1 MEFKKYNHSIQE
13 KKIYDFWEK
22 NNLFKPSLKKKNK
35 KKTFSIVIPPPNITG
50 KLHMGHALNNTL
62 QDVLIRYYRMNGHE
76 TLWQPGT
83 DHAGIATQAIVE
95 KNLAKENI
103 SKNEIGRDKF
113 LEKVWEW
120 KAESGGLILEQL
132 KKIGCSCD
140 WSRSRFTMD
149 DQMSKAVTKVF
160 VDLYNKKLIYK
171 DKKLVNWDTKLQT
184 AISDLEVVQN
194 EVQSQLYYI
203 KYAISDSIEKITI
216 ATTRP
221 ETMMGDTA
229 IAVNPK
235 DERYKNF
242 IGKFAIIPVVNR
254 KIKIIEDYYADPEQG
269 TGAVKITP
277 AHDFNDYDVGKR
289 NKLEIINILE
299 KDGKINKNGIKSYVG
314 LDRFEA
320 RKKIVNEL
328 KSLNVLEKVESII
341 NKVPYGDRSNTI
353 IEPLLTEQW
362 FVDAKSLSKK
372 PIQTVK
378 KRQTTFFPENW
389 TKTFHQ
395 WMKNIEP
402 WCISRQIWWGH
413 RIPVW
418 YGNDGKIFAAESEKD
433 AEKLAKAY
441 YKNKNYNLI
450 QETDVLDTWFS
461 SALWPFATL
470 GWPAKNNML
479 KKFYPTSVL
488 VTGFDI
494 IFFWV
499 ARMLMMGN
507 YFLKDTPFKKVY
519 VHALVRDEKGQKMS
533 KSKGNVIDPLELIN
547 EYGADPLRF
556 TLISMASPGR
566 DVKLSKDRVTGY
578 RNFITKIWSANNFLK
593 LNNCKYKKKIDVK
606 KVNLKINHWIYSE
619 FCKTNKL
626 INKHIQEF
634 RFDEASRVLYNFVW
648 HSYCDWYLEFLKPIF
663 NSKNKT
669 SILETKEFSSY
680 MLLNI
685 LKLLHPF
692 IPFFTEHVWR
702 ENGFNKEQKT
712 DLISSNWPVSSII
725 PSHQKN
731 SEEIE
736 CIIDIITAI
745 RSTKAQ
751 LNVPPKE
758 FCDIV
763 YFKESKKIKKII
775 TNNLEIIQQVGRV
788 NNIILKSE
796 NNDSVVQII
805 ILKEKIGLKFETNI
819 DLNSQKNKLEDKLD
833 ELTKKIISL
842 NQKLNN
848 KNYVNKAPKNV
859 VANDRILLKDLKIE
873 QIKLKSIVSSIN

>member
-1 MEFKKYNHSIQE
+1 MKFTKYNHKIQE
-13 KKIYDFWEK
+13 KKIYNFWEK
-22 NNLFKPSLKKKNK
+22 NNLFKPSSKKK
-35 KKTFSIVIPPPNITG
+35 KKTFSIVIPPPNVTG
-50 KLHMGHALNNTL
+50 KLHMGHALNNSL
-62 QDVLIRYYRMNGHE
+62 QDVLIRYYRMRGYE

-95 KNLAKENI
+95 KNLAKEKIN
-103 SKNEIGRDKF
+103 KNDIGREKF

-132 KKIGCSCD
+132 KKLGCSCD

-171 DKKLVNWDTKLQT
+171 NKKLVNWDTNLQT
-184 AISDLEVVQN
+184 AISDLEVMQH
-194 EVQSQLYYI
+194 EVQSQLYYV
-203 KYAISDSIEKITI
+203 KYAIFESQEQITI

-235 DERYKNF
+235 DQRYKNF
-242 IGKFAIIPVVNR
+242 VGKFAIIPVVNR
-254 KIKIIEDYYADPEQG
+254 KIKIIEDYYADPDQG

-289 NKLEIINILE
+289 NKLEVINILE
-299 KDGKINKNGIKSYVG
+299 KDGKINKNGIESYVG

-320 RKKIVNEL
+320 RKKIINDL
-328 KSLNVLEKVESII
+328 KSLNVLEKIESIK

-378 KRQTTFFPENW
+378 KNKTIFFPGNW
-389 TKTFHQ
+389 TRTFYQ
-395 WMKNIEP
+395 WMNNIEP

-418 YGNDGKIFAAESEKD
+418 YGNDGKIFAAESVKD
-433 AEKLAKAY
+433 AERLAKKH
-441 YKNKNYNLI
+441 YKDKSYNLT

-470 GWPAKNNML
+470 GWPEKKNVL

-593 LNNCKYKKKIDVK
+593 LNNCKHKKQTNIKNVK
-606 KVNLKINHWIYSE
+606 LKINHWIYFE

-626 INKHIQEF
+626 VNKHIEEF

-648 HSYCDWYLEFLKPIF
+648 HSYCDCYLEFLKPILD
-663 NSKNKT
+663 SKNKN
-669 SILETKEFSSY
+669 SILEAKQFSSY
-680 MLLNI
+680 MLSNI

-692 IPFFTEHVWR
+692 IPFFTEYVWT
-702 ENGFNKEQKT
+702 ENKFNKVQKT
-712 DLISSNWPVSSII
+712 HLINANWPVFKKIQ
-725 PSHQKN
+725 SHKKN

-736 CIIDIITAI
+736 CIIEIISAI
-745 RSTKAQ
+745 RSTKVQ

-758 FCDIV
+758 FCDII
-763 YFKESKKIKKII
+763 YFQESKKIKKFIY
-775 TNNLEIIQQVGRV
+775 NNMEIIKQVGRV
-788 NNIILKSE
+788 NNIFLKPDKNKSII
-796 NNDSVVQII
+796 QIV

-819 DLNSQKNKLEDKLD
+819 DLASQKDKLIMKLD
-833 ELTKKIISL
+833 QLDKKIITIS
-842 NQKLNN
+842 QKLNN
-848 KNYVNKAPKNV
+848 KNYVQKAPKNI
-859 VANDRILLKDLKIE
+859 VANDKLLLIDLKIE
-873 QIKLKSIVSSIN
+873 QTKLKSIVSSIN

>member
-1 MEFKKYNHSIQE
+1 MEFTKYNHSTQE

-22 NNLFKPSLKKKNK
+22 NDLFKPSIKKS

-50 KLHMGHALNNTL
+50 KLHMGHALNNSL
-62 QDVLIRYYRMNGHE
+62 QDVLIRYYRMNGYE

-103 SKNEIGRDKF
+103 NKNDLGREKF
-113 LEKVWEW
+113 IERVWKW

-132 KKIGCSCD
+132 KKLGCSCD

-149 DQMSKAVTKVF
+149 EQMSKVVTKVF
-160 VDLYNKKLIYK
+160 VALYNKKLIYK

-194 EVQSQLYYI
+194 EIQSQLYYI
-203 KYAISDSIEKITI
+203 RYPIADSEEQITI

-229 IAVNPK
+229 IAVNLK
-235 DERYKNF
+235 DDRFKNF
-242 IGKFAIIPVVNR
+242 VGKFAIIPIVNR
-254 KIKIIEDYYADPEQG
+254 KIKIITDHYADPEQG

-289 NKLEIINILE
+289 NKLKIINILE
-299 KDGKINKNGIKSYVG
+299 KDGKINNNGIKSYIG

-320 RKKIVNEL
+320 RKKIISEL
-328 KSLNVLEKVESII
+328 KDLNLLEKIESIK

-362 FVDAKSLSKK
+362 FADAKSLSKK
-372 PIQTVK
+372 PIHTVK
-378 KRQTTFFPENW
+378 TKKTTFFPESW

-395 WMKNIEP
+395 WMINIEP

-413 RIPVW
+413 RIPAW
-418 YGNDGKIFAAESEKD
+418 YSHDGKMFIAENEKN
-433 AEKLAKAY
+433 AEKLAKKH
-441 YKNKNYNLI
+441 YKDKTFKLI

-470 GWPAKNNML
+470 GWPEKKNLL

-507 YFLKDTPFKKVY
+507 YFLKETPFRKVY

-533 KSKGNVIDPLELIN
+533 KSKGNVIDPLDLIS

-593 LNNCKYKKKIDVK
+593 LNNCRYNKKTNVKKIE
-606 KVNLKINHWIYSE
+606 LKINQWIYSE
-619 FCKTNKL
+619 FCKTNEI
-626 INKHIQEF
+626 INKHIQDF

-669 SILETKEFSSY
+669 SILEAKEFSSY
-680 MLLNI
+680 MLSNI

-702 ENGFNKEQKT
+702 ENKFDKEEKSS
-712 DLISSNWPVSSII
+712 LITANWPIFKKIQSYK
-725 PSHQKN
+725 KN
-731 SEEIE
+731 SEEIDF
-736 CIIDIITAI
+736 IIDIITSI
-745 RSTKAQ
+745 RSTKVQ

-758 FCDIV
+758 YCDIV
-763 YFKESKKIKKII
+763 YFRESKKIKKFI
-775 TNNLEIIQQVGRV
+775 NNNIEIIKQVGRV
-788 NNIILKSE
+788 NNIFSKPDKTNSIIE
-796 NNDSVVQII
+796 II

-819 DLNSQKNKLEDKLD
+819 ELNSQKDRLGNKLN
-833 ELTKKIISL
+833 ELEKKITSL
-842 NQKLNN
+842 NEKLNN
-848 KNYVNKAPKNV
+848 KNYVKKAPKDIV
-859 VANDRILLKDLKIE
+859 TNDKFLLKDLKIE
-873 QIKLKSIVSSIN
+873 QTKLKSIVSSIN

>member
-1 MEFKKYNHSIQE
+1 MEFTKYNHSIQE

-22 NNLFKPSLKKKNK
+22 KNLFKPIRKKT

-50 KLHMGHALNNTL
+50 KLHMGHALNNSL

-83 DHAGIATQAIVE
+83 DHAGIATQAVVE

-103 SKNEIGRDKF
+103 NKNDIGREKF
-113 LEKVWEW
+113 IEKVWEW

-132 KKIGCSCD
+132 KKLGCSCD

-203 KYAISDSIEKITI
+203 NYPMADSKEQITI

-221 ETMMGDTA
+221 ETMMGDAA

-235 DERYKNF
+235 DERFKNF
-242 IGKFAIIPVVNR
+242 VGKFAIIPVVNR
-254 KIKIIEDYYADPEQG
+254 KIKIIEDHYADPEQG

-299 KDGKINKNGIKSYVG
+299 KDGKINANGINSYIG

-320 RKKIVNEL
+320 RKKIINEL
-328 KSLNVLEKVESII
+328 KDLNLLEKTESIK

-378 KRQTTFFPENW
+378 IKKTIFFPENW
-389 TKTFHQ
+389 TKTFYQ
-395 WMKNIEP
+395 WMSNIEP

-418 YGNDGKIFAAESEKD
+418 YGLDGKMFTAENEKK
-433 AEKLAKAY
+433 AEALAKKH
-441 YKNKNYNLI
+441 YKNKTFKLK

-470 GWPAKNNML
+470 GWPEKKNVLN
-479 KKFYPTSVL
+479 KFYPTSVL

-499 ARMLMMGN
+499 ARMLMMGD
-507 YFLKDTPFKKVY
+507 YFLKETPFKKVY

-593 LNNCKYKKKIDVK
+593 LNNCKYNKKINVK
-606 KVNLKINHWIYSE
+606 KIKLKINQWIYFE
-619 FCKTNKL
+619 FCKTNEL
-626 INKHIQEF
+626 IKKHIQEF

-663 NSKNKT
+663 NSKNKN
-669 SILETKEFSSY
+669 SILEAKQFSSY
-680 MLLNI
+680 MLSNI

-692 IPFFTEHVWR
+692 IPFFTEYVWR
-702 ENGFNKEQKT
+702 KNKFDKEEKS
-712 DLISSNWPVSSII
+712 DLITSNWPVTNRIQSYK
-725 PSHQKN
+725 KN
-731 SEEIE
+731 SQEID
-736 CIIDIITAI
+736 CIIDIITSI
-745 RSTKAQ
+745 RSTKVQ

-758 FCDIV
+758 YCDIV
-763 YFKESKKIKKII
+763 YFQESKKIKKFI
-775 TNNLEIIQQVGRV
+775 NNNVEIIKQVGRV
-788 NNIILKSE
+788 NNIIFEPDKINSII
-796 NNDSVVQII
+796 QII
-805 ILKEKIGLKFETNI
+805 IQKEKIGLKFETNI
-819 DLNSQKNKLEDKLD
+819 DLKSQKEKLANKLN
-833 ELTKKIISL
+833 ELEKKIVSL
-842 NQKLNN
+842 NEKLNN
-848 KNYVNKAPKNV
+848 KNYVKKAPKDI
-859 VANDRILLKDLKIE
+859 VANAKALLKDLKIE
-873 QIKLKSIVSSIN
+873 QTKLKSIVSSIN

>member
-1 MEFKKYNHSIQE
+1 MEFKKYDHSVSE
-13 KKIYDFWEK
+13 KKIHDFWEK
-22 NNLFKPSLKKKNK
+22 KDLFKASSTKS

-50 KLHMGHALNNTL
+50 RLHMGHALNSSL
-62 QDVLIRYYRMNGHE
+62 QDVLIRYYRMNGYE

-103 SKNEIGRDKF
+103 YKNDIGREAF
-113 LEKVWEW
+113 LKKVWEW
-120 KAESGGLILEQL
+120 KAVSGGLILEQL
-132 KKIGCSCD
+132 KKLGCSCD

-149 DQMSKAVTKVF
+149 DDMSKAVTKVF
-160 VDLYNKKLIYK
+160 VSLFNKKLIYK

-203 KYAISDSIEKITI
+203 KYNIADSEEHITI

-221 ETMMGDTA
+221 ETMMGDSA

-235 DERYKNF
+235 DKRFDNLV
-242 IGKFAIIPVVNR
+242 GKFAIIPVVNR
-254 KIKIIEDYYADPEQG
+254 KIKIIEDHYADPEQG

-277 AHDFNDYDVGKR
+277 AHDFNDYEVGKR
-289 NKLEIINILE
+289 NKLEIINILK
-299 KDGKINKNGIKSYVG
+299 KDGKINENGIKSYVG
-314 LDRFEA
+314 LDRFDA
-320 RKKIVNEL
+320 RKKIINEL
-328 KSLNVLEKVESII
+328 KDLNKLEKVENIK
-341 NKVPYGDRSNTI
+341 NKIPYGDRSNTV
-353 IEPLLTEQW
+353 IEPFLTEQW
-362 FVDAKSLSKK
+362 FVDAKKLSKK
-372 PIQTVK
+372 PIEVVK
-378 KRQTTFFPENW
+378 KKKTTFYPENW
-389 TKTFHQ
+389 TKTYDQ
-395 WMKNIEP
+395 WMSNIEP

-418 YGNDGKIFAAESEKD
+418 YGHDGKIFAAENKKE
-433 AEKLAKAY
+433 AETLANKY
-441 YKNKNYNLI
+441 YKNKKYKLS

-470 GWPAKNNML
+470 GWPKKTKEL

-507 YFLKDTPFKKVY
+507 YFLNHTPFKQVY

-566 DVKLSKDRVTGY
+566 DVKLSKDRIIGH

-593 LNNCKYKKKIDVK
+593 LNNCKYNKRINVEKIK
-606 KVNLKINHWIYSE
+606 LTINQWIYSE
-619 FCKTNKL
+619 FCETNEL
-626 INKHIQEF
+626 IKKHIKDF

-663 NSKNKT
+663 NSRNKN
-669 SILETKEFSSY
+669 SILEAKQFSSY

-692 IPFFTEHVWR
+692 VPFFTEHVWQM
-702 ENGFNKEQKT
+702 NKHYEEEKS
-712 DLISSNWPVSSII
+712 DLINSDWPILKKIKSYK
-725 PSHQKN
+725 KN
-731 SEEIE
+731 SEEID
-736 CIIDIITAI
+736 CIIDLISAI
-745 RSTKAQ
+745 RSTKVQ

-758 FCDIV
+758 YCDII
-763 YFKESKKIKKII
+763 YFPESKKIKKII
-775 TNNLEIIQQVGRV
+775 NNNVEIIKQVARV
-788 NNIILKSE
+788 NNTDFKANKDDTIIQI
-796 NNDSVVQII
+796 VV
-805 ILKEKIGLKFETNI
+805 LKEKIGLKFQTNI
-819 DLNSQKNKLEDKLD
+819 DLKAQKDKLSNKLN
-833 ELTKKIISL
+833 ELEKKIVSL

-848 KNYVNKAPKNV
+848 KNYAKKAPKNI
-859 VANDRILLKDLKIE
+859 VASDKILFKDLKIE
-873 QIKLKSIVSSIN
+873 QTKLKSIVSSIN

>member
-1 MEFKKYNHSIQE
+1 MKFTKYNHKIQE
-13 KKIYDFWEK
+13 KKIYNFWEK
-22 NNLFKPSLKKKNK
+22 NNLFKPSSKKK
-35 KKTFSIVIPPPNITG
+35 KKTFSIVIPPPNVTG
-50 KLHMGHALNNTL
+50 KLHMGHALNNSL
-62 QDVLIRYYRMNGHE
+62 QDVLIRYYRMRGYE

-95 KNLAKENI
+95 KNLAKEKIN
-103 SKNEIGRDKF
+103 KNDIGREKF

-132 KKIGCSCD
+132 KKLGCSCD

-171 DKKLVNWDTKLQT
+171 NKKLVNWDTNLQT
-184 AISDLEVVQN
+184 AISDLEVMQH
-194 EVQSQLYYI
+194 EVQSQLYYV
-203 KYAISDSIEKITI
+203 KYAIFESQEQITI

-235 DERYKNF
+235 DQRYKNF
-242 IGKFAIIPVVNR
+242 VGKFAIIPVVNR
-254 KIKIIEDYYADPEQG
+254 KIKIIEDYYADPDQG

-289 NKLEIINILE
+289 NKLEVINILE
-299 KDGKINKNGIKSYVG
+299 KDGKINKNGIESYVG

-320 RKKIVNEL
+320 RKKIINDL
-328 KSLNVLEKVESII
+328 KSLNVLEKIESIK

-378 KRQTTFFPENW
+378 KNKTIFFPGNW
-389 TKTFHQ
+389 TRTFYQ
-395 WMKNIEP
+395 WMNNIEP

-418 YGNDGKIFAAESEKD
+418 YGNDGKIFAAESVKD
-433 AEKLAKAY
+433 AERLAKKH
-441 YKNKNYNLI
+441 YKDKSYNLT

-470 GWPAKNNML
+470 GWPEKKNVL

-507 YFLKDTPFKKVY
+507 YFLKETPFKKVY

-533 KSKGNVIDPLELIN
+533 KSKGNAIDPLELIN

-566 DVKLSKDRVTGY
+566 DIKLSKDRVTGY

-593 LNNCKYKKKIDVK
+593 LNNCKHKKQTNIKNVK
-606 KVNLKINHWIYSE
+606 LKINHWIYFE

-626 INKHIQEF
+626 VNKHIEEF

-648 HSYCDWYLEFLKPIF
+648 HSYCDCYLEFLKPILD
-663 NSKNKT
+663 SKNKN
-669 SILETKEFSSY
+669 SILEAKQFSSY
-680 MLLNI
+680 MLSNI

-692 IPFFTEHVWR
+692 IPFFTEYVWT
-702 ENGFNKEQKT
+702 ENKFNKVQKT
-712 DLISSNWPVSSII
+712 HLINANWPVFKKIQ
-725 PSHQKN
+725 SHKKN

-736 CIIDIITAI
+736 CIIEIISAI
-745 RSTKAQ
+745 RSTKVQ

-758 FCDIV
+758 FCDII
-763 YFKESKKIKKII
+763 YFQESKKIKKFIY
-775 TNNLEIIQQVGRV
+775 NNMEIIKQVGRV
-788 NNIILKSE
+788 NNIFLKPDKNKSII
-796 NNDSVVQII
+796 QIV

-819 DLNSQKNKLEDKLD
+819 DLASQKDKLIMKLD
-833 ELTKKIISL
+833 QLDKKIITIS
-842 NQKLNN
+842 QKLNN
-848 KNYVNKAPKNV
+848 KNYVQKAPKNI
-859 VANDRILLKDLKIE
+859 VANDKLLLIDLKIE
-873 QIKLKSIVSSIN
+873 QTKLKSIVSSIN

>member
-1 MEFKKYNHSIQE
+1 MKFKKYNHSIHEQ
-13 KKIYDFWEK
+13 KIYNYWESK
-22 NNLFKPSLKKKNK
+22 NLFKPILSKR

-62 QDVLIRYYRMNGHE
+62 QDVLVRYYRMNGYE

-95 KNLAKENI
+95 KNLTIENI
-103 SKNEIGRDKF
+103 SKNEIGREKF
-113 LEKVWEW
+113 IEKVWKW
-120 KAESGGLILEQL
+120 KDMSGGQILDQL
-132 KKIGCSCD
+132 KKLGCSCD

-149 DQMSKAVTKVF
+149 EQMSKVVTKVF
-160 VDLYNKKLIYK
+160 VTLYNKKLIYK

-194 EVQSQLYYI
+194 EIQSQLYYI
-203 KYAISDSIEKITI
+203 NYSIENSKEQITI

-221 ETMMGDTA
+221 ETIMADTA

-235 DERYKNF
+235 DVRFKNF
-242 IGKFAIIPVVNR
+242 VGKFAIIPIVNR

-299 KDGKINKNGIKSYVG
+299 KNGTINENGIKSYIG

-320 RKKIVNEL
+320 RKKIISEL
-328 KSLNVLEKVESII
+328 KGLDVLSKVENIK

-372 PIQTVK
+372 PIKIVK
-378 KRQTTFFPENW
+378 QKKTIFFPENW
-389 TKTFHQ
+389 TKTFYQ
-395 WMKNIEP
+395 WMNNIEP

-413 RIPVW
+413 RIPIW
-418 YGNDGKIFAAESEKD
+418 YGHDGKLFAAESEKE
-433 AEKLAKAY
+433 AAKLAKKY
-441 YKNKNYNLI
+441 YKSKTYNLV

-470 GWPAKNNML
+470 GWPDKKNDL

-499 ARMLMMGN
+499 ARMLMMGSH
-507 YFLKDTPFKKVY
+507 FLPDTPFKKVY

-566 DVKLSKDRVTGY
+566 DIKLSRDRVTGY
-578 RNFITKIWSANNFLK
+578 RNFITKIWNANNFLK
-593 LNNCKYKKKIDVK
+593 LNKCKNDKSIDVK
-606 KVNLKINHWIYSE
+606 KIKLKINHWIYFE

-626 INKHIQEF
+626 INTHVQNF

-648 HSYCDWYLEFLKPIF
+648 HSYCDWYIEFLKPIF
-663 NSKNKT
+663 NSKNKN
-669 SILETKEFSSY
+669 SISESKQFSSY
-680 MLLNI
+680 MLSNI

-692 IPFFTEHVWR
+692 IPFFTEYVWR
-702 ENGFNKEQKT
+702 ENRFNKDQKT
-712 DLISSNWPVSSII
+712 DLISSNWPISKKIQ
-725 PSHQKN
+725 SHKKN
-731 SEEIE
+731 SKEIE
-736 CIIDIITAI
+736 NIIDIITAI
-745 RSTKAQ
+745 RSTKVQ

-763 YFKESKKIKKII
+763 YYKESKKIKKII
-775 TNNLEIIQQVGRV
+775 NNNLEIIKQVGRV
-788 NNIILKSE
+788 NNINLKPDKSNLVIQVFILK
-796 NNDSVVQII
+796 D
-805 ILKEKIGLKFETNI
+805 KIGLKFETSV
-819 DLNSQKNKLEDKLD
+819 DLNSQKDRLVNKLNVLE
-833 ELTKKIISL
+833 KKIVTL
-842 NQKLNN
+842 DHKLNN
-848 KNYVNKAPKNV
+848 KNYIKKAPKDV
-859 VANDRILLKDLKIE
+859 VDNDKALLKDLKIE
-873 QIKLKSIVSSIN
+873 QTKLKSIVSSIN

>member
-1 MEFKKYNHSIQE
+1 MKFKKYVHSIQE
-13 KKIYDFWEK
+13 KKIYDYWEK
-22 NNLFKPSLKKKNK
+22 NNSFEPKKKK
-35 KKTFSIVIPPPNITG
+35 SKKTFSIVIPPPNITG

-62 QDVLIRYYRMNGHE
+62 QDVLIRYYRMNGYE

-103 SKNEIGRDKF
+103 NKNDIGREKF

-120 KAESGGLILEQL
+120 KNRSGDLILEQL
-132 KKIGCSCD
+132 KKLGCSCD

-149 DQMSKAVTKVF
+149 VQMSKVVTKVF
-160 VDLYNKKLIYK
+160 VALHNKKLIYK

-184 AISDLEVVQN
+184 AISDLEVIQH

-203 KYAISDSIEKITI
+203 NYAIADSKKNITI

-235 DERYKNF
+235 DVRFKDLV
-242 IGKFAIIPVVNR
+242 GKFAIIPVVNR
-254 KIKIIEDYYADPEQG
+254 KIIIIEDYYADPNQG

-289 NKLEIINILE
+289 NKLDIINILE
-299 KDGKINKNGIKSYVG
+299 KDGKINNNGIKSYVG

-320 RKKIVNEL
+320 RKKIIIEL
-328 KSLNVLEKVESII
+328 KNLDVLKKIENIK

-372 PIQTVK
+372 PIRTVK
-378 KRQTTFFPENW
+378 NKKTTFFPNKW
-389 TKTFHQ
+389 TKTFFQ
-395 WMKNIEP
+395 WMDNIEP

-418 YGNDGKIFAAESEKD
+418 YGDDGKIFTAENEED
-433 AEKLAKAY
+433 AEKLAKKY
-441 YKNKNYNLI
+441 YKNKSFNLV

-470 GWPAKNNML
+470 GWPEKTFEL

-499 ARMLMMGN
+499 ARMLMMGDH
-507 YFLKDTPFKKVY
+507 FLKETPFKKVY

-593 LNNCKYKKKIDVK
+593 LNNCNYNKKTDVK
-606 KVNLKINHWIYSE
+606 KIKLKINQWIYTE
-619 FCKTNKL
+619 FCKTNEL
-626 INKHIQEF
+626 VNKHIKDF
-634 RFDEASRVLYNFVW
+634 RFDEASRVTYNFVW
-648 HSYCDWYLEFLKPIF
+648 HLYCDWYLEFLKPILSSQNK
-663 NSKNKT
+663 NSIHEAKQ
-669 SILETKEFSSY
+669 FSSF

-692 IPFFTEHVWR
+692 IPFFTEHIWQ
-702 ENGFNKEQKT
+702 ENKFNNQQKT
-712 DLISSNWPVSSII
+712 NLINSDWPIAKKLQLHKKNSVEIASII
-725 PSHQKN
+725 
-731 SEEIE
+731 EI
-736 CIIDIITAI
+736 IAAI

-758 FCDIV
+758 YCDII
-763 YFKESKKIKKII
+763 YFQESKKIRKFIN
-775 TNNLEIIQQVGRV
+775 NNLEIIKQVGRV
-788 NNIILKSE
+788 NNIVLKSDK
-796 NNDSVVQII
+796 NNSIIQVI
-805 ILKEKIGLKFETNI
+805 ILKEKIGLKFKTNI
-819 DLNSQKNKLEDKLD
+819 DLNSQKDKLTNKLK
-833 ELTKKIISL
+833 SL
-842 NQKLNN
+842 EGEIVSLKVKLNN
-848 KNYVNKAPKNV
+848 INYLKKAPNAIV
-859 VANDRILLKDLKIE
+859 SNDKILLKDLAIE
-873 QIKLKSIVSSIN
+873 LIKLKSIVSSIN

>member
-1 MEFKKYNHSIQE
+1 MKFTKYNHTTQE

-22 NNLFKPSLKKKNK
+22 NNLFKPKSNK
-35 KKTFSIVIPPPNITG
+35 SKKTFSIVIPPPNVTG
-50 KLHMGHALNNTL
+50 KLHMGHALNNSL
-62 QDVLIRYYRMNGHE
+62 QDLLIRYYRMNGHE

-103 SKNEIGRDKF
+103 NKNDIGREKF

-120 KAESGGLILEQL
+120 KAESGGLILDQL
-132 KKIGCSCD
+132 KKLGCSCD

-149 DQMSKAVTKVF
+149 YQMSKAVTKVF
-160 VDLYNKKLIYK
+160 VALYNKKLIYK
-171 DKKLVNWDTKLQT
+171 DKKLVNWDTKLKT

-194 EVQSQLYYI
+194 EVYSQLYYI
-203 KYAISDSIEKITI
+203 NYSIQDSKEKITI

-221 ETMMGDTA
+221 ETMMGDVA

-235 DERYKNF
+235 DERFKNF
-242 IGKFAIIPVVNR
+242 VGKFAIIPVVKR

-299 KDGKINKNGIKSYVG
+299 KDGTINENGIKSYVG

-320 RKKIVNEL
+320 RKKIINEL
-328 KSLNVLEKVESII
+328 KNLNVLEKIENIK

-378 KRQTTFFPENW
+378 KKQTTFFPENW

-395 WMKNIEP
+395 WMNNIEP

-418 YGNDGKIFAAESEKD
+418 YGHDGKIFAAESEKE
-433 AEKLAKAY
+433 AEKLAKGY
-441 YKNKNYNLI
+441 YNNKSYKLT

-470 GWPAKNNML
+470 GWPEKNSVL

-533 KSKGNVIDPLELIN
+533 KSKGNVIDPLELIS

-566 DVKLSKDRVTGY
+566 DVKLSKDRVIGN

-593 LNNCKYKKKIDVK
+593 INSCKYKKEIDIK
-606 KVNLKINHWIYSE
+606 KVKLKINHWIYSE

-626 INKHIQEF
+626 VNKHIQDF
-634 RFDEASRVLYNFVW
+634 RFDEASRILYNFVW

-663 NSKNKT
+663 NSKNKS
-669 SILETKEFSSY
+669 SIVEAKQFSSN
-680 MLLNI
+680 MLSNI

-702 ENGFNKEQKT
+702 DNKFNKDQKT
-712 DLISSNWPVSSII
+712 DLISSNWPISKQIN
-725 PSHQKN
+725 SHKKN
-731 SEEIE
+731 SKEIE

-745 RSTKAQ
+745 RSTKVQ

-763 YFKESKKIKKII
+763 YFEESKKIKKFI
-775 TNNLEIIQQVGRV
+775 TNNIEIIKQVGRV
-788 NNIILKSE
+788 NSILLKPERSKSIIE
-796 NNDSVVQII
+796 VI

-819 DLNSQKNKLEDKLD
+819 DLNSQKDKLSNKLNLLE
-833 ELTKKIISL
+833 KKIILL

-848 KNYVNKAPKNV
+848 KNYVKKAPKDI
-859 VANDRILLKDLKIE
+859 VANDKVLLKDLKIE
-873 QIKLKSIVSSIN
+873 QTKLKSIVSSIN

>member
-1 MEFKKYNHSIQE
+1 MEFKKYNHTVQE
-13 KKIYDFWEK
+13 KLIYAVWEK
-22 NNLFKPSLKKKNK
+22 NNSFAPKLNK
-35 KKTFSIVIPPPNITG
+35 TKKTFSIVIPPPNITG
-50 KLHMGHALNNTL
+50 KLHMGHALNNSL
-62 QDVLIRYYRMNGHE
+62 QDVLIRYYRMNGYE

-95 KNLAKENI
+95 KNLAAENI
-103 SKNEIGRDKF
+103 NKNEIGRKKF
-113 LEKVWEW
+113 VQKVWEW
-120 KAESGGLILEQL
+120 KAKSGGEILEQL
-132 KKIGCSCD
+132 KKLGCSCD

-149 DQMSKAVTKVF
+149 ELMSKAVTKVF
-160 VDLYNKKLIYK
+160 VALYNMKLIYK

-184 AISDLEVVQN
+184 AISDLEVIQN

-203 KYAISDSIEKITI
+203 NYSIVDSKEKITI

-235 DERYKNF
+235 DERFKNI
-242 IGKFAIIPVVNR
+242 IGKFAIIPVINR
-254 KIKIIEDYYADPEQG
+254 KIKIIKDYYADPKQG

-277 AHDFNDYDVGKR
+277 AHDFNDYDVGRR
-289 NKLEIINILE
+289 NDLKIINIFE
-299 KDGKINKNGIKSYVG
+299 KNGKINSNGIKGYIG

-320 RKKIVNEL
+320 RKKIISEL
-328 KSLNVLEKVESII
+328 KELNVLEKVESIK

-353 IEPLLTEQW
+353 IEPMLTEQW

-378 KRQTTFFPENW
+378 KNKTTFFPENW
-389 TKTFHQ
+389 TNTFYQ
-395 WMKNIEP
+395 WMNNIEP

-413 RIPVW
+413 RIPAW
-418 YGNDGKIFAAESEKD
+418 YGHDGKIFVAENEKE
-433 AEKLAKAY
+433 ANNFAKIY
-441 YKNKNYNLI
+441 YKKKSYKLT

-461 SALWPFATL
+461 SALWPFTTL
-470 GWPAKNNML
+470 GWPDQKKTL

-566 DVKLSKDRVTGY
+566 DVKLSKDRVVGY
-578 RNFITKIWSANNFLK
+578 RNFITKIWSANSFLK
-593 LNNCKYKKKIDVK
+593 LNSCNHKKKIEIK
-606 KVNLKINHWIYSE
+606 KIKLKVNHWIYSE
-619 FCKTNKL
+619 FFKTNKL
-626 INKHIQEF
+626 IDKHIKEF

-663 NSKNKT
+663 NSKNKV
-669 SILETKEFSSY
+669 SILEAKQFSSY
-680 MLLNI
+680 MLSNI

-692 IPFFTEHVWR
+692 IPFFTEYVWR
-702 ENGFNKEQKT
+702 ENKFNIEKKT
-712 DLISSNWPVSSII
+712 DLINSNWPVLNKIQSFK
-725 PSHQKN
+725 KN

-736 CIIDIITAI
+736 NIINIISAI
-745 RSTKAQ
+745 RSTKVQ

-763 YFKESKKIKKII
+763 YFQESKNIKKII
-775 TNNLEIIQQVGRV
+775 NNNLEIVRQVARV
-788 NNIILKSE
+788 NNIVLKSDK
-796 NNDSVVQII
+796 NKSIIQII
-805 ILKEKIGLKFETNI
+805 ILKEKIGLKFKTNI
-819 DLNSQKNKLEDKLD
+819 DL
-833 ELTKKIISL
+833 I
-842 NQKLNN
+842 
-848 KNYVNKAPKNV
+848 
-859 VANDRILLKDLKIE
+859 
-873 QIKLKSIVSSIN
+873 

>member
-1 MEFKKYNHSIQE
+1 MEFTKYNHSIQE

-22 NNLFKPSLKKKNK
+22 NNLFKPKSKKL

-50 KLHMGHALNNTL
+50 RLHMGHALNSSL
-62 QDVLIRYYRMNGHE
+62 QDVLIRYYRMNGYE

-95 KNLAKENI
+95 KNLAKEKIDKNI
-103 SKNEIGRDKF
+103 IGREKF
-113 LEKVWEW
+113 IEKVWEW
-120 KAESGGLILEQL
+120 KIKSGGLILEQL
-132 KKIGCSCD
+132 KKLGCSCD

-149 DQMSKAVTKVF
+149 KLMSEVVTKVF
-160 VDLYNKKLIYK
+160 VALYNKKLIYK
-171 DKKLVNWDTKLQT
+171 DKKLVNWDTNLKT

-203 KYAISDSIEKITI
+203 KYSIEDSDEQITI

-221 ETMMGDTA
+221 ETMMGDAA

-235 DERYKNF
+235 DLRFKNLV
-242 IGKFAIIPVVNR
+242 GKFAIIPIVNR
-254 KIKIIEDYYADPEQG
+254 KIKIIEDHYADPEQG

-299 KDGKINKNGIKSYVG
+299 KDGKINNNGIKGYIG

-320 RKKIVNEL
+320 RKKIIIEL
-328 KSLNVLEKVESII
+328 KNLNILEKIDNI
-341 NKVPYGDRSNTI
+341 KNKVPYGDRSNSI

-362 FVDAKSLSKK
+362 FVNAKSLSKA

-378 KRQTTFFPENW
+378 SKKTTFFPENW
-389 TKTFHQ
+389 TKTFYQ
-395 WMKNIEP
+395 WMENIEP

-413 RIPVW
+413 RIPAW
-418 YGNDGKIFAAESEKD
+418 YANDGKIFVAENLKQ
-433 AEKLAKAY
+433 AEILAKKF
-441 YKNKNYNLI
+441 YKNKDFKLI

-470 GWPAKNNML
+470 GWPKKTNEL

-507 YFLKDTPFKKVY
+507 YLLKDTPFKKVY

-533 KSKGNVIDPLELIN
+533 KSKGNVIDPLELIS

-566 DVKLSKDRVTGY
+566 DAKLSKDRVTGY
-578 RNFITKIWSANNFLK
+578 RNFLTKVWSANNFLK
-593 LNNCKYKKKIDVK
+593 LNNCKYNKKLNVKKINL
-606 KVNLKINHWIYSE
+606 KVNQWIYTE
-619 FCKTNKL
+619 FCNANKL
-626 INKHIQEF
+626 IIMHIQNF
-634 RFDEASRVLYNFVW
+634 RFDEASRVVYNFVW
-648 HSYCDWYLEFLKPIF
+648 HTYCDRYLEFLKPIF

-669 SILETKEFSSY
+669 SIKEAKQFSSF

-692 IPFFTEHVWR
+692 MPFFTEHVWQ
-702 ENGFNKEQKT
+702 ENKFNKGEKT
-712 DLISSNWPVSSII
+712 ALINSNWPDSNNIQI
-725 PSHQKN
+725 FKKN
-731 SEEIE
+731 YEEIQG
-736 CIIDIITAI
+736 IIDIITEI

-751 LNVPPKE
+751 LSVPPKE
-758 FCDIV
+758 YCDIV
-763 YFKESKKIKKII
+763 YFQESKKTKKFIN
-775 TNNLEIIQQVGRV
+775 NNLEIIKQVARV
-788 NNIILKSE
+788 NKIVLNSINNNSII
-796 NNDSVVQII
+796 QII
-805 ILKEKIGLKFETNI
+805 ALKEKIGLRFETNI
-819 DLNSQKNKLEDKLD
+819 DLNSQKHKLVDKLK
-833 ELTKKIISL
+833 ELEKKIFSL
-842 NQKLNN
+842 NQKLDNI
-848 KNYVNKAPKNV
+848 NYVKKAPKNIV
-859 VANDRILLKDLKIE
+859 TNDQVLLKDLKIE
-873 QIKLKSIVSSIN
+873 EAKLKSIVSSIN